1 MQYKGIVKVFR
12 ENEPEVKP
20 SDYGSVRSYN
30 EATKNKP
37 KPGGKLLEVE
47 VTANTQEALVR
58 KINAML
64 ATLDDDE

>member
-12 ENEPEVKP
+12 ENEPEPKP
-20 SDYGSVRSYN
+20 NDYGSVRSFN
-30 EATKNKP
+30 EAAKAKP
-37 KPGGKLLEVE
+37 KPSGKLLEVE